1 MTPAHTRKRHRL
13 YHYYVSMDAIR
24 RNPIPADAGPPRL
37 SAPMIEGAVVAELRR
52 LIATPETAAHILER
66 FQQEG
71 FHCDQRQLLAA
82 LRNFNRLWEVL
93 FPAERARI
101 VRLLV
106 ARVTAG
112 PDGLAIDLR
121 HQGLG
126 ELARDLLAKNSEGVT
141 A

>member
-1 MTPAHTRKRHRL
+1 MSTSQADRALLAVPGFASEQEDDGAD
-13 YHYYVSMDAIR
+13 YEAR
-24 RNPIPADAGPPRL
+24 REHGAPTARREHCNRQRRAG
-37 SAPMIEGAVVAELRR
+37 
-52 LIATPETAAHILER
+52 TA
-66 FQQEG
+66 

-126 ELARDLLAKNSEGVT
+126 DLARDLLAKNSEGVT